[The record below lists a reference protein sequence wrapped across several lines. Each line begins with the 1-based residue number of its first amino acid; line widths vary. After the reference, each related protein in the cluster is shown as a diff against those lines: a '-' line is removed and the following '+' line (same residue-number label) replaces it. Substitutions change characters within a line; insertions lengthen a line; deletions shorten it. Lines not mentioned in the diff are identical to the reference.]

1 MWINQRK
8 LKNIFKIY
16 FLEFNSFEIGSTH
29 LRIGLCYIYP
39 SKGVIKKEE
48 SFIKSMIIYD
58 GNNFQYECLILNSLL
73 EFLFRFGVEKY
84 KKIKI
89 KNIN

>member
-1 MWINQRK
+1 
-8 LKNIFKIY
+8 
-16 FLEFNSFEIGSTH
+16 
-29 LRIGLCYIYP
+29 
-39 SKGVIKKEE
+39 
-48 SFIKSMIIYD
+48 MIILD